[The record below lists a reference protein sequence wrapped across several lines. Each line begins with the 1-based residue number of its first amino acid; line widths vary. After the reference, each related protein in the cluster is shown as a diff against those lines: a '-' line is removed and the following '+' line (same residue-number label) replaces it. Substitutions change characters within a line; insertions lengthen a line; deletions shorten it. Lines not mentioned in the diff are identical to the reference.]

1 MTVRFVA
8 KEFRRAISCMDC
20 SLIQSITLIVTKFR
34 DFSTNCVCGRSIDSG
49 SVDNACRNGPGAIP
63 QEALININFSSIIVA
78 TVSARFRFQ
87 QTRLIQSANGAIATS
102 PSPVLIPIEQGKLP

>member
-1 MTVRFVA
+1 MSRANRHKSLLRFLHQLRLRE
-8 KEFRRAISCMDC
+8 K
-20 SLIQSITLIVTKFR
+20 
-34 DFSTNCVCGRSIDSG
+34 SIDSG
-49 SVDNACRNGPGAIP
+49 SGDNAWRNGPGAIP
-63 QEALININFSSIIVA
+63 QEALININFSSLIVA